1 MEETWLYT
9 KEVEG
14 VASDVSR
21 SEALE
26 HAQEAAHERA
36 AQVLRERRT
45 SPKPLSLAQAL
56 NGRGPEVKPGWAA
69 GDVLCQ
75 EATRT
80 LSLQLSAFT
89 CRGAQASCA
98 RLERPGFAA
107 QRVYFIIP
115 FIQFPH
121 GSTSSK
127 PFGHRSHMFEDV

>member
-14 VASDVSR
+14 VASDVSLKR

-56 NGRGPEVKPGWAA
+56 NP
-69 GDVLCQ
+69 
-75 EATRT
+75 
-80 LSLQLSAFT
+80 
-89 CRGAQASCA
+89 
-98 RLERPGFAA
+98 
-107 QRVYFIIP
+107 
-115 FIQFPH
+115 
-121 GSTSSK
+121 
-127 PFGHRSHMFEDV
+127 